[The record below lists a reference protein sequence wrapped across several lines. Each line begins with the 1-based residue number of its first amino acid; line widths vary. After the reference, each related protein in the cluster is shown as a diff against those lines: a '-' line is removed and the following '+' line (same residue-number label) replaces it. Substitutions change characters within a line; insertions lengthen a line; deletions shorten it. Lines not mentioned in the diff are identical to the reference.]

1 MLVSTFEAQNRATRG
16 KAGAK
21 MKENDEV
28 QHFLT
33 GCEHDTILFFSD
45 RGVVYALSA
54 YQIPSSSRNARGM
67 PIIQM
72 LPISSEEKNH
82 LYPRSK

>member
-1 MLVSTFEAQNRATRG
+1 VDIDLIANEQVAIILTEQGYLKKILVSTFEAQNRATRG

-33 GCEHDTILFFSD
+33 GCEHDTILFLAI
-45 RGVVYALSA
+45 GA
-54 YQIPSSSRNARGM
+54 
-67 PIIQM
+67 
-72 LPISSEEKNH
+72 
-82 LYPRSK
+82 